1 MGRCRL
7 KRIKNPEPIKMSE
20 ISQQSSELLYEVV
33 DHVGVIT
40 LNRPEAM
47 NSLTYQLYA
56 DLEDTVRGS
65 EARVLVITGNG
76 RAFCA
81 GDDMKQILGNPQPA
95 PAEFKERSKAT
106 GGLTPAADALLYTDI
121 PVIAAVNGPAVGWGM
136 ELALMADIRV
146 ASVNAKFGELFVVRG
161 LCCDAPGLGRLAQ
174 LVGRERAAELLF
186 TGEVID
192 AQTAKDIGLVSR
204 CVPHDELMPTAL
216 ELARKIAGNPP
227 LAVQALKA
235 GLRRTVEP
243 DWRDTGHWA
252 MQQITR
258 LRATED
264 SKEGVAAFLEKR
276 APVFVGR

>member
-1 MGRCRL
+1 MTEASL
-7 KRIKNPEPIKMSE
+7 LTETVDAVRIF
-20 ISQQSSELLYEVV
+20 
-33 DHVGVIT
+33 T

-56 DLEDTVRGS
+56 ELEDTVRGS
-65 EARVLVITGNG
+65 DARVLVITGNG

-81 GDDMKQILGNPQPA
+81 GDDVKQILGNPQPA
-95 PAEFKERSKAT
+95 PAEFRQRAKAT

-136 ELALMADIRV
+136 ELALIADIRV

-186 TGEVID
+186 TGDVID
-192 AQTAKDIGLVSR
+192 AQTAADIGLVSR
-204 CVPHDELMPTAL
+204 CVAHEDLMSTAL
-216 ELARKIAGNPP
+216 GIAGKIAGNPP
-227 LAVQALKA
+227 LAVQALKE
-235 GLRRTVEP
+235 GLRRTTEP
-243 DWRDTGHWA
+243 DWRDTGLWA
-252 MQQITR
+252 IQQITR
-258 LRATED
+258 LRDTED

-276 APVFVGR
+276 DPVYVGR

>member
-1 MGRCRL
+1 
-7 KRIKNPEPIKMSE
+7 MSD
-20 ISQQSSELLYEVV
+20 ELIYEVN
-33 DHVGVIT
+33 DHIGVIT

-47 NSLTYQLYA
+47 NSLSYQLYA

-81 GDDMKQILGNPQPA
+81 GDDVKQILGSSA
-95 PAEFKERSKAT
+95 PPPEDSRARSKQT

-146 ASVNAKFGELFVVRG
+146 ASENAKFGELFVVRG
-161 LCCDAPGLGRLAQ
+161 LCCDAPGLGRLAS

-192 AQTAKDIGLVSR
+192 AATAREMGLVSR
-204 CVPHDELMPTAL
+204 VVPHDELMSTAL
-216 ELARKIAGNPP
+216 TLAGKIAANPP

-243 DWRDTGHWA
+243 DWRDTGRWA
-252 MQQITR
+252 IEQITR

-276 APVFVGR
+276 TPVYQGR

>member
-1 MGRCRL
+1 
-7 KRIKNPEPIKMSE
+7 MSD
-20 ISQQSSELLYEVV
+20 SQPLLYDVQ
-33 DHVGVIT
+33 DHIGVIT

-56 DLEDTVRGS
+56 DLEDTVRS
-65 EARVLVITGNG
+65 STARVLVITATG

-81 GDDMKQILGNPQPA
+81 GDDVKQILGSSAPA
-95 PAEFKERSKAT
+95 PEEFRERSRAT
-106 GGLTPAADALLYTDI
+106 GGLTPAADALLHTDI

-146 ASVNAKFGELFVVRG
+146 ASERAKFGELFVIRG
-161 LCCDAPGLGRLAQ
+161 LCCDAPGLGRLTQ

-204 CVPHDELMPTAL
+204 CVEHDALMPTAM
-216 ELARKIAGNPP
+216 EIAQKIAKNPP

-243 DWRDTGHWA
+243 DWRDTGRWA
-252 MQQITR
+252 IEQITR

-276 APVFVGR
+276 EPVYQGR